1 MTWMEVKSGGDDSG
15 SGSEGES
22 GGDGK
27 KDGSVTSWL
36 DPMVPCPNMVG
47 AVKFQD
53 VGFYP
58 WVLDRTGL
66 GFDWT
71 MDHAYLP

>member
-15 SGSEGES
+15 S

-36 DPMVPCPNMVG
+36 DPMVPRPNMVG
-47 AVKFQD
+47 AVVRFQD

-58 WVLDRTGL
+58 WVLQNWTG
-66 GFDWT
+66 F
-71 MDHAYLP
+71 